1 MACRRWREW
10 QAHDPCCRSYNREQR
25 ASKTRVRRPTL
36 ALLSCY
42 SCLCAS
48 NPRHMATTMAA
59 SVAQTL
65 GESYPPQDHASIYRV
80 LKPDLSSS
88 GSSARGRPNTSFR
101 AHFIVTEP
109 LWDLVNQPNKS
120 PATLTLSEVLF
131 DTEERDL
138 LKQNKWLWQRDVWDS
153 RDNTTRYD
161 CPLVAERSCFDS
173 HLRWHSSMWYLK
185 QRTRCDLDGTLDG
198 SLVDGGSVL
207 TIAVFVR
214 QDWYSLT

>member
-1 MACRRWREW
+1 
-10 QAHDPCCRSYNREQR
+10 
-25 ASKTRVRRPTL
+25 
-36 ALLSCY
+36 
-42 SCLCAS
+42 
-48 NPRHMATTMAA
+48 MATTMAA